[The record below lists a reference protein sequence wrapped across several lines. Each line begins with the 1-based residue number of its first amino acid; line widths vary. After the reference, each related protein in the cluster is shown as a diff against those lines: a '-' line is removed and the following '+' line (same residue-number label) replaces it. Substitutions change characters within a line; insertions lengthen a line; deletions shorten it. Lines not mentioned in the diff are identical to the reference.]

1 MPDLALLS
9 VIAIVLLALVFDFT
23 NGFHDAA
30 NSIATVVSTRVLTP
44 RMAVIWAA
52 TFNFVAFFVF
62 HTKVANTV
70 GKTVDPAVVSEA
82 VVFAGLVGAIA
93 WNLFTWWLGL
103 PTSSSHALIGG
114 FAGAGVAKAG
124 FSVLNA
130 ASLEK
135 TILFIVLSPLFGL
148 ALGFLLMLAN
158 LWLFR
163 KSTPARVDGL
173 FRRLQL
179 VSAAAFSLGHGGNDA
194 QKTMGIISALLV
206 GAGYLQL
213 EANGDLPIP
222 LWVVIAAYTAISL
235 GHPVGRLADRQDPR
249 PADHRP
255 QAGWRLLGRDRRR
268 LLAVPGHLPR
278 RPRLHHPHHHRG
290 DRRRRRDPPP
300 LRGPLGRRRP
310 DRLGLGPHHP
320 RRRHHRRRHL
330 RHHRLEARGG
340 RPHPRRRARRRRPRH
355 PPQPPRHRNRRARP
369 SPPSRSSLRSAEA
382 GVRLA
387 VLDVGSNTI
396 HLAVVDG
403 RPDGTFMVVA
413 RERDTLRLAEAAF
426 PS

>member
-9 VIAIVLLALVFDFT
+9 VIAIVVLALVFDFT

-52 TFNFVAFFVF
+52 VFNFAAFFVF
-62 HTKVANTV
+62 HTGVANTV

-82 VVFAGLVGAIA
+82 VIFAGLTGAIA
-93 WNLFTWWLGL
+93 WNFLTWWLGL

-135 TILFIVLSPLFGL
+135 TILFIALSPLFGM

-222 LWVVIAAYTAISL
+222 LWVAVAAYSAISL
-235 GHPVGRLADRQDPR
+235 GTLSGGWRIVKTLGQRITALKPVGGFSAETAAACSLYLATF
-249 PADHRP
+249 
-255 QAGWRLLGRDRRR
+255 LGIPVSTTHTITGAIVGVGSTRR
-268 LLAVPGHLPR
+268 LSAVRWGVAGRIVWAWVLTIPAAATAAAVVYAITVSPFALAALVLAAAAVVATVVVA
-278 RPRLHHPHHHRG
+278 
-290 DRRRRRDPPP
+290 
-300 LRGPLGRRRP
+300 GRRAT
-310 DRLGLGPHHP
+310 
-320 RRRHHRRRHL
+320 RRTQ
-330 RHHRLEARGG
+330 
-340 RPHPRRRARRRRPRH
+340 
-355 PPQPPRHRNRRARP
+355 QPSEP
-369 SPPSRSSLRSAEA
+369 AESVEPA
-382 GVRLA
+382 
-387 VLDVGSNTI
+387 
-396 HLAVVDG
+396 
-403 RPDGTFMVVA
+403 
-413 RERDTLRLAEAAF
+413 ER
-426 PS
+426 

>member
-52 TFNFVAFFVF
+52 FFNFAAFFVF
-62 HTKVANTV
+62 HTQVANTV
-70 GKTVDPAVVSEA
+70 GKTVDSDVVSEA
-82 VVFAGLVGAIA
+82 VIFAGLVGAIG
-93 WNLFTWWLGL
+93 WNLTTWWLGL

-135 TILFIVLSPLFGL
+135 TALFIFLSPLLGL

-163 KSTPARVDGL
+163 KATPARVDGL

-213 EANGDLPIP
+213 QPNGDLPVP
-222 LWVVIAAYTAISL
+222 NWVVISAYGAISL
-235 GHPVGRLADRQDPR
+235 GTLSGGWRIVKTLGQRITALKPVGGFSAETAAASSLYLATF
-249 PADHRP
+249 
-255 QAGWRLLGRDRRR
+255 LGVPVSTTQTITGAIVGVGATRR
-268 LLAVPGHLPR
+268 LSAVRWGVAGRIVWAWILTMPAAAIMAAVTYAITVSTFAVAALVLAAV
-278 RPRLHHPHHHRG
+278 
-290 DRRRRRDPPP
+290 
-300 LRGPLGRRRP
+300 
-310 DRLGLGPHHP
+310 
-320 RRRHHRRRHL
+320 
-330 RHHRLEARGG
+330 AVIAAVVVA
-340 RPHPRRRARRRRPRH
+340 RRRAGRPG
-355 PPQPPRHRNRRARP
+355 PEPARP
-369 SPPSRSSLRSAEA
+369 TEPAEPVEPA
-382 GVRLA
+382 
-387 VLDVGSNTI
+387 
-396 HLAVVDG
+396 
-403 RPDGTFMVVA
+403 
-413 RERDTLRLAEAAF
+413 ER
-426 PS
+426 

>member
-52 TFNFVAFFVF
+52 SFNFLAFFVF

-82 VVFAGLVGAIA
+82 VVFAGLVGAIS
-93 WNLFTWWLGL
+93 WNLLTWWLGL
-103 PTSSSHALIGG
+103 PTSSSHAIIGG

-135 TILFIVLSPLFGL
+135 TILFIFLSPLLGM

-158 LWLFR
+158 MWLFQR
-163 KSTPARVDGL
+163 ATPARVDGL

-206 GAGYLQL
+206 GAGYLKL
-213 EANGDLPIP
+213 EPNGDLPVP
-222 LWVVIAAYTAISL
+222 LWVVFAAYTAISL
-235 GHPVGRLADRQDPR
+235 GTLSGGWRIVKTLGQRITALKPVGGFSAETAAACSLYLATF
-249 PADHRP
+249 
-255 QAGWRLLGRDRRR
+255 LGVPVSTTHTITGAIVGVGSTRR
-268 LLAVPGHLPR
+268 LSAVRWGVAGRIVWAWILTIPAAAVMAAVTYAITVSRFAVAALVLAAVFVAVVLAIR
-278 RPRLHHPHHHRG
+278 
-290 DRRRRRDPPP
+290 
-300 LRGPLGRRRP
+300 
-310 DRLGLGPHHP
+310 
-320 RRRHHRRRHL
+320 
-330 RHHRLEARGG
+330 
-340 RPHPRRRARRRRPRH
+340 
-355 PPQPPRHRNRRARP
+355 RNRRDIETVEPAAATEQTAPTRSGAG
-369 SPPSRSSLRSAEA
+369 SPGGGA
-382 GVRLA
+382 
-387 VLDVGSNTI
+387 
-396 HLAVVDG
+396 
-403 RPDGTFMVVA
+403 
-413 RERDTLRLAEAAF
+413 
-426 PS
+426 